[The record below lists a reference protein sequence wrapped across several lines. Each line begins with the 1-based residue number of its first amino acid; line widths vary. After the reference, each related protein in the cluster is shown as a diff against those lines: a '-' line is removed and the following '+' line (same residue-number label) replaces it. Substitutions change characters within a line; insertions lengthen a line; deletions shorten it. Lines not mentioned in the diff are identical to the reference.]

1 MRALR
6 AQFVAEL
13 LLASRRGESVLVTLV
28 IPVALLLFFTVVP
41 LVPPV
46 AGEVPVAFLLPG
58 TIALAVIATAFV
70 SLGIATAYE
79 RHYGVLKRLGGSP
92 LPRPTFIAAKALAV
106 LVIETVQLALL
117 LAAAL
122 AVGWRPGGDALVVTA
137 AILLGTGAFAGLGL
151 LLAGTLRAEL
161 TLAVTNG
168 LFLGFLLLG
177 DIVVPLSRLPEPL
190 ASFSRWLP
198 ATTLAGALREG
209 LTPGAPLPWGDLA
222 LLLAWSTVALAAAAR
237 LFRVEE

>member
-6 AQFVAEL
+6 AQLFAEL

-28 IPVALLLFFTVVP
+28 IPAALLLFFSAVP
-41 LVPPV
+41 LVPVP
-46 AGEVPVAFLLPG
+46 GEVPVAFLLPG
-58 TIALAVIATAFV
+58 TIGLAVIATAFV

-106 LVIETVQLALL
+106 LVIELVQLAVLV
-117 LAAAL
+117 AAAL
-122 AVGWRPGGDALVVTA
+122 ALGWRPGGDPPVVAAAL
-137 AILLGTGAFAGLGL
+137 LLGTGAFAGLGL

-190 ASFSRWLP
+190 ATVSRWLP

-209 LTPGAPLPWGDLA
+209 LTPGAPLPWADLA
-222 LLLAWSTVALAAAAR
+222 LLAAWAILALAAAAFT
-237 LFRVEE
+237 FRVEE

>member
-6 AQFVAEL
+6 AQLFAEL

-28 IPVALLLFFTVVP
+28 IPAALLLFFSAVP
-41 LVPPV
+41 LVPV

-58 TIALAVIATAFV
+58 TIGLAVIATAFV

-106 LVIETVQLALL
+106 LVIELVQLAVLV
-117 LAAAL
+117 AAAL
-122 AVGWRPGGDALVVTA
+122 ALGWRPGGDPLVVA
-137 AILLGTGAFAGLGL
+137 AALLLGTGAFAGLGL

-190 ASFSRWLP
+190 ATVSRWLP
-198 ATTLAGALREG
+198 ATTLADALREG
-209 LTPGAPLPWGDLA
+209 LTPGAPLPWADLA
-222 LLLAWSTVALAAAAR
+222 PLAAWAVVALGAAAFT
-237 LFRVEE
+237 FRVEE